1 MRRRVAAR
9 QDAATDGRTS
19 MAALLDGFKAL
30 GVGRLVAMAAVAAS
44 MLLMLA
50 FLALRG
56 GSGDRM
62 ALLYADMDL
71 REASQVAD
79 QLEHAH
85 IAHEV
90 GSDGSRISVPAGE
103 VARARLLLA
112 KEGLPSGGSI
122 GYEIFDRGD
131 SLTASQFQQGI
142 NQTRALEGE
151 LARSI
156 RMISGVRAARV
167 HLVLPKREPFA
178 RDRQDAQ
185 ASVVL
190 TMAGAARM
198 DRGGVQAVLNL
209 VASAVPGLRAQN
221 VGVIDSR
228 GNLLARAGDPQ
239 TGVEGAADELRA
251 ATEQRLSHA
260 VEDMLE
266 RTLGAGRVRAETA
279 VEMDYDQVRETQE
292 KFDPDGKVERS
303 TQSNTTSN
311 RSTEA
316 SATVSVGNNLPN
328 ADAGANPAG
337 SQEQRSE
344 ETTNFEVGK
353 TVRTVVRDQPLIRRI
368 TLGVLVDQVQVHGA
382 DGAVTWQDRTPDE
395 LSRIAALARSAVGYD
410 EKRGD
415 KVEVV
420 SLRFADLD
428 EPAEPAAPGLLGLH
442 LDKSDLMRLGQTGV
456 LAAVALLALL
466 LVLRPM
472 VLRLT
477 TNPSALGTDV
487 LAGGLALAGPGGAAG
502 TAALRVGQAGGGAML
517 ALAGPPEPGQ
527 DESMIR
533 LGNVEGA
540 MRASSLR
547 QVAELV
553 DKHPEESLAV
563 MRGWMAKE
571 AVG

>member
-56 GSGDRM
+56 GSGDHM

-131 SLTASQFQQGI
+131 SLTASQFQQNI

-209 VASAVPGLRAQN
+209 VASAVPGLRPQN

-266 RTLGAGRVRAETA
+266 RTLGAGRVRAETS

-311 RSTEA
+311 HSTEA

-344 ETTNFEVGK
+344 ETTNFEIGK
-353 TVRTVVRDQPLIRRI
+353 TVRTVVRDQPQIRRI

-477 TNPSALGTDV
+477 TNPSALGTDA

-502 TAALRVGQAGGGAML
+502 AAALRVGQAGGGAML

>member
-9 QDAATDGRTS
+9 QDAATDGRTG

-30 GVGRLVAMAAVAAS
+30 GVGRLVAMAGVAAS

-56 GSGDRM
+56 GSGDHM

-90 GSDGSRISVPAGE
+90 GPDGSRISVPAGE

-131 SLTASQFQQGI
+131 SLTASQFQQSI

-156 RMISGVRAARV
+156 HMISGVRAVRV

-209 VASAVPGLRAQN
+209 VASAVPGLRPQN

-239 TGVEGAADELRA
+239 AGMEGAAAELRA

-279 VEMDYDQVRETQE
+279 VDMDYDQVRETQE

-353 TVRTVVRDQPLIRRI
+353 TVRTVVRDQPLVRRI

-502 TAALRVGQAGGGAML
+502 AAALRVGQAGGGAML